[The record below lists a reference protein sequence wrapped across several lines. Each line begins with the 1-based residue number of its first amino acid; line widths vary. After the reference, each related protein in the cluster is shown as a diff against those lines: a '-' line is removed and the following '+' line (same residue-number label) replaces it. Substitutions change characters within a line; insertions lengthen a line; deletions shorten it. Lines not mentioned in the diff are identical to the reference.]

1 MQFTVAIKTKYK
13 HNNYYACTGGKPELG
28 DVLDKLLPLATHW
41 KIIGTLLGVSKHV
54 LDKIKSDEEGAN
66 DRLNEMLSEWLK
78 QIDPPPSW
86 TKLAKAVETL
96 DPSKAVEIRKHC
108 LDMPIS

>member
-1 MQFTVAIKTKYK
+1 MHA
-13 HNNYYACTGGKPELG
+13 HTGGKPELR
-28 DVLDKLLPLATHW
+28 DVFKKLLPLASYW
-41 KIIGTLLGVSKHV
+41 KTIGTLLGVSKPI

-66 DRLNEMLSEWLK
+66 DHLQEMLSEWLK

-86 TKLAKAVETL
+86 TALAESVEMI
-96 DPSKAVEIRKHC
+96 DSSKAMEIRKHC

>member
-1 MQFTVAIKTKYK
+1 MFK
-13 HNNYYACTGGKPELG
+13 
-28 DVLDKLLPLATHW
+28 KLLPLATHW
-41 KIIGTLLGVSKHV
+41 KTIGTLLRVSKPV

-66 DRLNEMLSEWLK
+66 DRLQEMLSEWLR

-86 TKLAKAVETL
+86 TALAEAVEAV
-96 DPSKAVEIRKHC
+96 DSSKAVEIRKHC